1 MRTSQDIVD
10 AITCD
15 TINLSGLGRSAGIS
29 RDRLRRIV
37 RYPESMTLDESNR
50 LITALESISTVK
62 TVDAA

>member
-15 TINLSGLGRSAGIS
+15 TINLSGLGRAAGIS

-37 RYPESMTLDESNR
+37 RYPESMTLDEANR
-50 LITALESISTVK
+50 LVTALKSVSSVK